1 MKHYSLLSA
10 MALLAAEFF
19 KANRRKPTDM
29 TELCAPHYLGEENP
43 LSDSEQYFAQ
53 AFCEL
58 WEAIEALER
67 NHPRT
72 YHPNLKVETVE
83 VTPALKLKDPLT
95 SGCDYVLDGTSEAV
109 WIETP
114 NALVSLFFDDAGDTT
129 TVVRIYDSR
138 EDIPPKGSL
147 SVTGVMEIPPP
158 DLQDGKWHLY
168 EETFGKHPSWA
179 VAYSTNNFAVGFVTD
194 ATAEDRTF
202 VNGEN
207 IYLLPRRVT
216 PGVGGLKRRV
226 ADLKAVLD
234 CTGSGNANLVI
245 KVH

>member
-1 MKHYSLLSA
+1 MTHSPLLSA
-10 MALLAAEFF
+10 MTLLAAEFF
-19 KANRRKPTDM
+19 EANRRKPTDM
-29 TELCAPHYLGEENP
+29 TELCAPRFHGEENP
-43 LSDSEQYFAQ
+43 LSDSEQHFAQ

-58 WEAIEALER
+58 WDAVEALVR
-67 NHPRT
+67 NHPST
-72 YHPNLKVETVE
+72 YQHVFKVEDVE
-83 VTPALKLKDPLT
+83 VTPALKLKDPSE
-95 SGCDYVLDGTSEAV
+95 SGCDYVLDDTSGAV

-129 TVVRIYDSR
+129 TVVRIYDSK
-138 EDIPPKGSL
+138 EDVPPKGSL
-147 SVTGVMEIPPP
+147 SVTGVITP

-216 PGVGGLKRRV
+216 PGVGGLNRRV